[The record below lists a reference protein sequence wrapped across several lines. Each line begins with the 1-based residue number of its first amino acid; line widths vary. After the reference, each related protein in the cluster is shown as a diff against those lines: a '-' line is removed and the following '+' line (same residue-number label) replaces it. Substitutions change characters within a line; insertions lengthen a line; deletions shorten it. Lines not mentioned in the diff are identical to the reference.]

1 MGNRQIAE
9 IQAWFDEHD
18 GPRTSSRSEFGQDWV
33 SHFMPLDL
41 GKWLKMKGF
50 ENNNN
55 NNDMYNIYIYMF
67 IVTFHISLWNGWRCV
82 YPIDIPSAL
91 VPQGAYANPIA
102 CLLAVDGRE
111 NFWEDPSPRFDL
123 ATCRTCSPRREHV
136 ADLGK
141 GGSLE
146 KWRCKKNQQHV
157 NNGDFNSSWI

>member
-1 MGNRQIAE
+1 M
-9 IQAWFDEHD
+9 
-18 GPRTSSRSEFGQDWV
+18 
-33 SHFMPLDL
+33 
-41 GKWLKMKGF
+41 
-50 ENNNN
+50 
-55 NNDMYNIYIYMF
+55 YIYLF

-111 NFWEDPSPRFDL
+111 NFWEDASPRFDL

-146 KWRCKKNQQHV
+146 KWRCKKKSAACQQRGFQQFMNLTDLGV
-157 NNGDFNSSWI
+157 CENGVFTTENGKCLGKTMNNHQINHRSMAQPNPWPRPFSA